1 MQSNIFVT
9 WTPIIISSLAMFIS
23 YRANVNNKELAK
35 ENFRNIL
42 IDKLKSAKYMIL
54 KLEIK
59 EYEHQ
64 EKMLLTES
72 INNHLLYQQN
82 GKEKDKYLTK
92 EEQDKLSN
100 LQENIEDYVALLI
113 NDTDVKDNRNLA
125 INTIKEYLKNL

>member
-9 WTPIIISSLAMFIS
+9 WTPIVISSLAMFIS